1 MSNTESNRN
10 QRLSDADVLRAVP
23 PTPGARQFRVG
34 VFVILGIAAFFTVLF
49 LMTSPGTF
57 RGRYMVT
64 THVEDAQGIRR
75 GDPVRMRGI
84 NIGRVHAFELA
95 PAGGVVITL
104 EVEGDWPIPVG
115 SRTELLSLG
124 FLGGMVVSVIPGDG
138 DDFVEPWTLIPGA
151 GGAGVLETVGDLAGE
166 AEDVLTRIQDV
177 LSDSTIA
184 GTGEVVVQL
193 RDLLGEF
200 GEIIDGQATEVRSLT
215 ASLRRAAENVEEIS
229 GADEWRRALASAEA
243 TLETVERTSGAI
255 DTGVASLNV
264 VLGRIERGE
273 GTLGRLSVDD
283 SLYESLDEAASSL
296 QALLAD
302 IKENPD
308 RYVTIEIF

>member
-1 MSNTESNRN
+1 MSNTETSRGR
-10 QRLSDADVLRAVP
+10 RLSDAEVLRAVP

-34 VFVILGIAAFFTVLF
+34 LFVILGIVAFFTVLF

-104 EVEGDWPIPVG
+104 EVEGDWPIPAG
-115 SRTELLSLG
+115 SRTELVSLG

-138 DDFVEPWTLIPGA
+138 DGFVEPWTMVPGA
-151 GGAGVLETVGDLAGE
+151 SGGGVLDTVEGLAGE

-184 GTGEVVVQL
+184 GTGEVVAQM

-200 GEIIDGQATEVRSLT
+200 GEIVDGQATEVRSIT
-215 ASLRRAAENVEEIS
+215 ESLRLAAENVEQIS
-229 GADEWRRALASAEA
+229 GADDWRRALASAEA

-255 DTGVASLNV
+255 DAGVASLNV
-264 VLGRIERGE
+264 ILGRIERGE

-283 SLYESLDEAASSL
+283 SLYDSLDEAASSL
-296 QALLAD
+296 QALLED
-302 IKENPD
+302 IRENPD
-308 RYVTIEIF
+308 RYVRIEIF